1 MPHVRRA
8 AQLESPPLTFDGGFN
23 YLDQSRVKAN
33 QLTSGRNWWQDE
45 DGVVRPRPGNKVW
58 NAAALGAEFQG
69 LWEYRRASDQV
80 NRLIAY
86 AGGTLFKGDDTT
98 KSFTLLLTDLNT
110 GARGFLVQAQD
121 LFWWC
126 NGKDAPRVSD
136 ASTITRIGISNPAA
150 APTVALV
157 AVAGN
162 LPLEAHTYRYAYVR
176 EEGGIKVRE
185 GNPSAASAAV
195 TPVSGSQQIDVTV
208 TASTDAQV
216 THIYIYRTSA
226 TTVPEAKFVAK
237 VTNTTQTYRDNIAVG
252 GLGGFAFWETSGG
265 LEDHGSPPT
274 DLFAVALHRDGRM
287 YGWSTKSRL
296 LYTRANTFHYWPGAS
311 GGVSGAAPNG
321 IKLIISEDD
330 GDEGQAILSEGD
342 DLWLLK
348 RYHAYRLLGDGPTQD
363 DGLVGSWRVEQVPT
377 MLGCAARASA
387 ALGPAGAF
395 WLSDAGPVQV
405 EPRSGLPRLI
415 GEGIL
420 PWLETTT
427 DITKAVGW
435 VWKWYYFLFVP
446 VAGGKWEGHVFDVR
460 NRSWWPLEDMH
471 ALAFAS
477 REVGTLVWGGILEVD
492 KPANGVVYEWDQ
504 QVSDNGQAVT
514 AELTS
519 RVIDVAPRAWKLLRK
534 AILACEGRPGA
545 TFTARLIPD
554 QSPSYIERELK
565 LSGLTGVRM
574 LKPFPGTKQL
584 QGWAFQLYLRSVNLT
599 ARPAIYYWQQLIH
612 TLNREAL
619 SAPSF
624 TATYPDPDPTVGLVE
639 GTFGAGT
646 HTNTQVVGGKVTL
659 AEETTWALAYNGS
672 RAKCKEAYLASGK
685 LIILAGDGP
694 AGGPV
699 DDILRLY
706 VFDGGTWTEV
716 VASPANYH
724 LWRVLDDFQ
733 ARHLQVVGGAVFIVP
748 GEGTAG
754 THVRRTTDLTSFADY
769 GTALPS
775 GTVRQWCIGLRGGV
789 LYLLDVFET
798 VSALR
803 DAGSGTWVTAG
814 NPGGGFPRE
823 LCDTGDYAG
832 FLWTYNLGTDANP
845 WKKWDGST
853 WTELPGPGTGILGTY
868 VIRVSTITNKLYLA
882 SQKIWEWNGSTW
894 TERIDFGGGRVVREL
909 VEVTEPT
916 GVKALYAVENDRVY
930 RSYDGVTWTNLG
942 QFSAGKTGYGMAIYK
957 GRRYVAGG
965 EDGDVYSNFFF
976 KTTGT
981 YRLDERDLLATKTAA
996 QVRVTATVPAGATLE
1011 TRLGYALITGGP
1023 YTFTAFT
1030 STLNYQVSI
1039 NGRFLVVEFQMTGDG
1054 TKSPEVDEVEILA
1067 R

>member
-265 LEDHGSPPT
+265 LEDHGYPPV

-296 LYTRANTFHYWPGAS
+296 LYTRANAFHYWPGAS

-348 RYHAYRLLGDGPTQD
+348 RYHVYRLLGDGPTQD
-363 DGLVGSWRVEQVPT
+363 DGLRESWRVEQVPT

-492 KPANGVVYEWDQ
+492 KPANGVVYEWDA

-545 TFTARLIPD
+545 TLVARLIPD

-624 TATYPDPDPTVGLVE
+624 SATYPDPDPTVGITD
-639 GTFGAGT
+639 GTFIGGT
-646 HTNTQVVGGKVTL
+646 HTNTRVAAGKVILGEEYTWTLAFDLPQSGPTFMLRAWPAGDKLVGYAFDSVNTRLVAVSYDGTSWATAPITANGEYTQPGTEEFYEVSKAKLLILGNTLFVVVGDRFFNGVKTRKVYKSTDL
-659 AEETTWALAYNGS
+659 S
-672 RAKCKEAYLASGK
+672 
-685 LIILAGDGP
+685 
-694 AGGPV
+694 
-699 DDILRLY
+699 
-706 VFDGGTWTEV
+706 TWTQHSSLIG
-716 VASPANYH
+716 AAADSYTAIG
-724 LWRVLDDFQ
+724 L
-733 ARHLQVVGGAVFIVP
+733 VGGVIHVGGIF
-748 GEGTAG
+748 GTAG
-754 THVRRTTDLTSFADY
+754 PRKDDGLWSAVGPAEPTVILIDFQGVLYVYQVSTLKALIAGVWTEKFTQMNAHY
-769 GTALPS
+769 GTAAAIFSKNGKLYWTTSKTLTKTGKVLEWDGATGVVRVDSGADTLAAMDVTEVTIDDVPTLFAAVGEALFTS
-775 GTVRQWCIGLRGGV
+775 EDGASWTNRGTVLAGQH
-789 LYLLDVFET
+789 VFSLAT
-798 VSALR
+798 YKGKRYAALQ
-803 DAGSGTWVTAG
+803 
-814 NPGGGFPRE
+814 N
-823 LCDTGDYAG
+823 GD
-832 FLWTYNLGTDANP
+832 
-845 WKKWDGST
+845 
-853 WTELPGPGTGILGTY
+853 I
-868 VIRVSTITNKLYLA
+868 
-882 SQKIWEWNGSTW
+882 
-894 TERIDFGGGRVVREL
+894 
-909 VEVTEPT
+909 
-916 GVKALYAVENDRVY
+916 Y
-930 RSYDGVTWTNLG
+930 RSNY
-942 QFSAGKTGYGMAIYK
+942 YK
-957 GRRYVAGG
+957 L
-965 EDGDVYSNFFF
+965 
-976 KTTGT
+976 TGT
-981 YRLDERDLLATKTAA
+981 YRSAESDLGATKTAA
-996 QVRVTATVPAGATLE
+996 QVRLTASVPSASTLQS
-1011 TRLGYALITGGP
+1011 RLGYSSTPGGP
-1023 YTFTAFT
+1023 YTFTAQQTAT
-1030 STLNYQVSI
+1030 SYQVSI
-1039 NGRFLVVEFQMTGDG
+1039 NGRYLIYELSFTGDG
-1054 TKSPEVDEVEILA
+1054 AITAAVDEVEILA